1 MKLKIKFIFLIYIK
15 KMNNLVFNLE
25 KINLDPNDLD
35 QIVTKTKLD
44 ANLIIGMKF

>member
-1 MKLKIKFIFLIYIK
+1 
-15 KMNNLVFNLE
+15 MNNLVFNLE